1 MKAAS
6 PLSKWNSSNKNIN
19 LLDVNID
26 LSDFNSLSK
35 ICIKNVVQRIIK
47 ILKEWKWE
55 KPKDLFNSILLNF
68 NYFTSLLKLV

>member
-6 PLSKWNSSNKNIN
+6 PLSTWNSSNKNIN

-47 ILKEWKWE
+47 ILKE
-55 KPKDLFNSILLNF
+55 
-68 NYFTSLLKLV
+68 